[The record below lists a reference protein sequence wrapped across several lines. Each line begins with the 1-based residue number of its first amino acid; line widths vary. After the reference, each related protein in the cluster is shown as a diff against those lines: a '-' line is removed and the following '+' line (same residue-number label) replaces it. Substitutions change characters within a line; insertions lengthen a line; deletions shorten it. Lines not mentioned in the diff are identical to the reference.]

1 MPENG
6 TKVLYETP
14 VKERVAKATELMTA
28 PGLGDGEKKT
38 WHDLSLIFLISH
50 SNHTKLLYY
59 VTYVYSLASIVAPIA
74 AVGFSPQCFVRAI
87 SLGHLFVYHLKAAYT
102 FTLEISFIHARHLE
116 TAAES
121 LNTHHIYLW
130 TYIFLFHFA
139 SLLFLGYLI
148 IIFFPSTT

>member
-1 MPENG
+1 MSIP
-6 TKVLYETP
+6 K
-14 VKERVAKATELMTA
+14 
-28 PGLGDGEKKT
+28 
-38 WHDLSLIFLISH
+38 
-50 SNHTKLLYY
+50 
-59 VTYVYSLASIVAPIA
+59 ASIVAPLV

-102 FTLEISFIHARHLE
+102 FTLETSFIHARHPE
-116 TAAES
+116 TATES
-121 LNTHHIYLW
+121 LNIHHIYLW